1 MSNKQIKQ
9 LTIVDDNGKPIG
21 FGFNLDDLAQ
31 KLFVTLDDNKPFK
44 DTMRIDVDVSVER
57 KKPLV
62 LITMSTRDEK
72 LFNELLENN
81 QKFKETYYYYASHV
95 VGKVREKGL
104 TKSSYSSYEQAVTIN
119 QSLNKIFDLSK

>member
-21 FGFNLDDLAQ
+21 FGFNLDDLTQ

-57 KKPLV
+57 KTPLF
-62 LITMSTRDEK
+62 LITMSNRDEK

-81 QKFKETYYYYASHV
+81 QKFKETFYYYASDV
-95 VGKVREKGL
+95 FEKVREKGL
-104 TKSSYSSYEQAVTIN
+104 TKFSYTSYEQAVTIN

>member
-1 MSNKQIKQ
+1 MLNKPIKQ

-21 FGFNLDDLAQ
+21 FGFKLDDLTQ

-44 DTMRIDVDVSVER
+44 DTMRIDVDMSVER
-57 KKPLV
+57 KMPLF
-62 LITMSTRDEK
+62 LITMSNRDEK
-72 LFNELLENN
+72 LFNKLLENN
-81 QKFKETYYYYASHV
+81 QKFKETINYFAQDV

-104 TKSSYSSYEQAVTIN
+104 TKFSYTSYQQAVQIN